1 MKARRR
7 AVAACL
13 AALVGCVP
21 LTKKDLRQGADALQ
35 LGSLGTAGRL
45 VVPKQCALKL
55 AVLTRPMGDPALGE
69 ILWRVVDSQVL
80 SSEARTAME
89 ANGLRAGIATGELPA
104 EVRAVLDAPPPNQVH
119 PALVIVP
126 DGDSTQVDLNASQ
139 DELNLLLSRNGGVS
153 GKRYKDVKGY
163 LRLSASREG
172 ETGVALRVT
181 PELHHGPVRAGWGT
195 APGGSAAMA
204 PAQLVMKNGQL
215 EETFRDLAATLKLHV
230 GQVAVIGAIPEAKG
244 SLGRFLMTATEANSD
259 REVQKVL
266 LVWAARS
273 DDEVPE
279 PRVPPGL
286 QPVDPP
292 IEDTAALRIDAE
304 PIDVAP
310 AGARED
316 EIPDAPPSPEAQ

>member
-1 MKARRR
+1 MKASRG

-13 AALVGCVP
+13 AVLVGCVP

-35 LGSLGTAGRL
+35 LGSLGEAGRL

-55 AVLTRPMGDPALGE
+55 AVLTRPMGDPALGDV
-69 ILWRVVDSQVL
+69 LWRVVDGQAVG
-80 SSEARTAME
+80 SEARMALE
-89 ANGLRAGIATGELPA
+89 ANGLRAGIATGELPQ

-126 DGDSTQVDLNASQ
+126 DGDSTQVDLNAAR
-139 DELNLLLSRNGGVS
+139 DELDMLLNRNGSVN

-172 ETGVALRVT
+172 ESGVALRVT
-181 PELHHGPVRAGWGT
+181 PELHHGPVRSGWGA
-195 APGGSAAMA
+195 APGGGAAMS
-204 PAQLVMKNGQL
+204 PSQLVMKSGQQ

-244 SLGRFLMTATEANSD
+244 SLGRFLMTDTEANSD
-259 REVQKVL
+259 RELQKVL

-279 PRVPPGL
+279 PSVPPGL
-286 QPVDPP
+286 RPVDPP
-292 IEDTAALRIDAE
+292 LEDTAALRIE
-304 PIDVAP
+304 PEVITASPP
-310 AGARED
+310 AIPTEGETPVEAR
-316 EIPDAPPSPEAQ
+316 